1 MIHHLDKQQPS
12 VDSVCAEVQLLIL
25 VGARFCFTQSAMA
38 EPTREGLVRG
48 IRRWDLA
55 AITVNGIIGAGI
67 FGLPKEVFARTG
79 VYSLFAFAACT
90 LVVVFII
97 LCFAE
102 VGSRF
107 SETGGPYLY
116 AREAFG
122 PLVGFEVGWL
132 IWIARLTAFAA
143 NCNLLVGYLSFFWP
157 AAISSPWRAII
168 ITSIIVLIALVNI
181 LGVRDA
187 AIVTDFFTIGKLIPL
202 VLFIAIGLF
211 FIQPERYSLGPAPGY
226 GEFSS
231 SCLLLIYAFSGFEMA
246 VIPAGEARDPRRNLP
261 FALLTA
267 VGLVAVVYMLIQTVC
282 IGTLAEPGHVG
293 SPARGLGDDVSRAAG
308 GVIISVGAL
317 VSIFGNLNVIL
328 LAGSR
333 LPFAMAE
340 RRELPQF
347 IAMVHRRFRTPH
359 LSILITAAVMLALTL
374 SGTFVICRDDQCNC
388 EVVHICRELCRPA
401 RAAAKGARPSGFVSR
416 ARGGCACGQ
425 RAGAMR
431 VAPFQQ
437 LKRSAPRLGNRG
449 SDRAA
454 CVHSLQATPEIE
466 SSLVVRKTLSYSLNN
481 RGCPRTLDHH
491 GNRR

>member
-1 MIHHLDKQQPS
+1 
-12 VDSVCAEVQLLIL
+12 
-25 VGARFCFTQSAMA
+25 MA

-67 FGLPKEVFARTG
+67 FGLPKEVFERTG

-90 LVVVFII
+90 LVVVVII

-143 NCNLLVGYLSFFWP
+143 NCNLLLGYLSFFWP
-157 AAISSPWRAII
+157 AASSNPWRPVI
-168 ITSIIVLIALVNI
+168 ITSIIVLISLVNI

-267 VGLVAVVYMLIQTVC
+267 VGLVAIVYMLIQTVC
-282 IGTLAEPGHVG
+282 IGTLPEL
-293 SPARGLGDDVSRAAG
+293 ARSDRPLADSATTFLGAAG

-347 IAMVHRRFRTPH
+347 IAMVHRRFRTPYV
-359 LSILITAAVMLALTL
+359 SILITAAVMLALTL
-374 SGTFVICRDDQCNC
+374 SGTFVYAATISAIARLCTYAASCAALPVLRRREHDLPALFHAPAGVALAVSALVLCAWLLSNSTRGQLRDSA
-388 EVVHICRELCRPA
+388 I
-401 RAAAKGARPSGFVSR
+401 
-416 ARGGCACGQ
+416 
-425 RAGAMR
+425 AGAIG
-431 VAPFQQ
+431 V
-437 LKRSAPRLGNRG
+437 LVYLVYKRRPKPN
-449 SDRAA
+449 
-454 CVHSLQATPEIE
+454 
-466 SSLVVRKTLSYSLNN
+466 KTS
-481 RGCPRTLDHH
+481 
-491 GNRR
+491 